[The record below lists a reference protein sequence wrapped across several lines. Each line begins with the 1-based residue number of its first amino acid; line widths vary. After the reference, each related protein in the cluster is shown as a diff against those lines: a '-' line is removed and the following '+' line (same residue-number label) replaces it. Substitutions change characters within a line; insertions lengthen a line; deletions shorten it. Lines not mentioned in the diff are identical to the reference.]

1 MSGMLLSL
9 SKSFARIRME
19 ENAWEQRLATA
30 RAAAWQADST
40 LTDMDIR
47 RQQAAQEWSA
57 YGQPRRQQEAE
68 QQRSSNNKKRVKV
81 MEREDDDDDDDKN
94 DSSFARPTDSSFQMT
109 DAEIQA
115 FELEYGVAYDPYY
128 DEPYTQAELPN
139 DVEYTTD
146 RRYGDRIYANGE
158 IFYKHGEDCYF
169 RQGAKPRNI
178 KFWE

>member
-1 MSGMLLSL
+1 
-9 SKSFARIRME
+9 ME

-30 RAAAWQADST
+30 RAAALQADST
-40 LTDMDIR
+40 LTDLDVR
-47 RQQAAQEWSA
+47 RKQAAQEWSA
-57 YGQPRRQQEAE
+57 YGQPRTQQAAE
-68 QQRSSNNKKRVKV
+68 RSSHKKRVKV
-81 MEREDDDDDDDKN
+81 MERENGNDDND
-94 DSSFARPTDSSFQMT
+94 DSSFARRSPTNSFQMT

-128 DEPYTQAELPN
+128 DEPYTLAELPN

-158 IFYKHGEDCYF
+158 IFYKHGHDCYF
-169 RQGAKPRNI
+169 RQGAKPRNV